1 MTTSANSANR
11 HLVQY
16 YDELVDYIGLKIGN
30 RQLAKDV
37 VQETYLRIF
46 QRPNQFDDLVHPI
59 AFLKKVSLHIAFDIL
74 KKHKTYDKYFE
85 SLDIEDH
92 VFYEI
97 DHEST
102 YLSIPELSVAREQYA
117 QLILT
122 RISSLPPACQDV
134 FLLIQF
140 YGMTQVEVAEQIGI
154 SRTMV
159 IKHFT
164 RALQQ
169 FADLFDSEYD

>member
-1 MTTSANSANR
+1 MTTSTNSAHG
-11 HLVQY
+11 HLVRY

-37 VQETYLRIF
+37 VQETYLRIL
-46 QRPNQFDDLVHPI
+46 QRPNQFDDLVQPI

-85 SLDIEDH
+85 SLEVEDH
-92 VFYEI
+92 IFYDI
-97 DHEST
+97 DHDST
-102 YLSIPELSVAREQYA
+102 YLSTAELSVAREQYT
-117 QLILT
+117 QLILN
-122 RISSLPPACQDV
+122 RVLSLPSACQDV

-164 RALQQ
+164 RALQK
-169 FADLFDSEYD
+169 FADLFDSE